1 MSAGERETV
10 NLDALE
16 PQQLAQVKKQLDEE
30 LEHLTSSF
38 SQLHGAQGKFNE
50 CLRCVKSRSE
60 SKNSKLWVILG
71 RTSRVYDMTGS
82 NEVLVPLTN
91 SLYVRGELTNTE
103 TVLVD
108 VGTGFLVEKKLD
120 SAATFYE
127 NKINELTHNL
137 KELEAIVQQKQ
148 MNVRTIEEVIR
159 QKLITR
165 QSNQSQS

>member
-50 CLRCVKSRSE
+50 CLRCVNSRSE
-60 SKNSKLWVILG
+60 SKNS
-71 RTSRVYDMTGS
+71 S

-108 VGTGFLVEKKLD
+108 VGTGFLVEKVKLE

-127 NKINELTHNL
+127 NKIKELTHSL

-148 MNVRTIEEVIR
+148 MNVRTIEEVLR
-159 QKLITR
+159 QKLITQ
-165 QSNQSQS
+165 QSSQSQS

>member
-50 CLRCVKSRSE
+50 CLRCVNSRSE
-60 SKNSKLWVILG
+60 SKNS
-71 RTSRVYDMTGS
+71 S

-108 VGTGFLVEKKLD
+108 KLE

-127 NKINELTHNL
+127 NKIKELTHSL

-148 MNVRTIEEVIR
+148 MNVRTIEEVLR
-159 QKLITR
+159 QKLITQ
-165 QSNQSQS
+165 QSSQSQS

>member
-1 MSAGERETV
+1 MSSGGRETV
-10 NLDALE
+10 NLDSLE

-38 SQLHGAQGKFNE
+38 SQLHGAQAKFRE
-50 CLRCVKSRSE
+50 CLRCVNSRSE
-60 SKNSKLWVILG
+60 SSK
-71 RTSRVYDMTGS
+71 SS

-108 VGTGFLVEKKLD
+108 IGTGFLVEKKLK

-127 NKINELTHNL
+127 SKIQELTNSL
-137 KELEAIVQQKQ
+137 KELEAIIQQKQ
-148 MNVRTIEEVIR
+148 MNVRTIEEVLR
-159 QKLITR
+159 QKMMAQ
-165 QSNQSQS
+165 QSSQTQS

>member
-1 MSAGERETV
+1 MSSGERETV
-10 NLDALE
+10 NLDTLE

-38 SQLHGAQGKFNE
+38 SQLHGAQSKFRE
-50 CLRCVKSRSE
+50 CLRCVNSRSE
-60 SKNSKLWVILG
+60 SSK
-71 RTSRVYDMTGS
+71 SS

-108 VGTGFLVEKKLD
+108 IGTGFLVEKKLN

-127 NKINELTHNL
+127 NKIKELTNSL
-137 KELEAIVQQKQ
+137 KELEAIIQQKQ
-148 MNVRTIEEVIR
+148 MNVRTIEEVLR
-159 QKLITR
+159 HKMMTQ
-165 QSNQSQS
+165 QPGQSQS

>member
-50 CLRCVKSRSE
+50 CLRCVNSRSE
-60 SKNSKLWVILG
+60 SKNK
-71 RTSRVYDMTGS
+71 
-82 NEVLVPLTN
+82 
-91 SLYVRGELTNTE
+91 
-103 TVLVD
+103 
-108 VGTGFLVEKKLD
+108 

-127 NKINELTHNL
+127 NKIKELTHSL

-148 MNVRTIEEVIR
+148 MNVRTIEEGTGSFR
-159 QKLITR
+159 RFSMMYTDEML
-165 QSNQSQS
+165 